1 MKKLTKL
8 GATVL
13 LTLALGTSELA
24 AETANL
30 PCGSMEPGQIPTP
43 PCAMQLADGNTNIAT
58 MGSTTPGDMGTIVV
72 PNETSLTR
80 IAADLLLEFLP
91 LF

>member
-1 MKKLTKL
+1 MKKLRTL
-8 GATVL
+8 GAAVL

-24 AETANL
+24 AETPNL

-43 PCAMQLADGNTNIAT
+43 PCAMQLADGNTNVTT
-58 MGSTTPGDMGTIVV
+58 MTSTASSDTGTVAA

-80 IAADLLLEFLP
+80 IAAGLLLEFLP

>member
-1 MKKLTKL
+1 MKKLRKL

-24 AETANL
+24 AETPNP

-43 PCAMQLADGNTNIAT
+43 PCAIQLADGNTNIAT
-58 MGSTTPGDMGTIVV
+58 MGSTTPGDMGTVAV

>member
-1 MKKLTKL
+1 MKKLKTL
-8 GATVL
+8 GATLL

-24 AETANL
+24 AETPTF

-43 PCAMQLADGNTNIAT
+43 PCAIQIADGDSNLAT
-58 MGSTTPGDMGTIVV
+58 QASPGDMGTAAVS
-72 PNETSLTR
+72 NETSLTR